1 MNIKNVKIGIVYFPY
16 LVYTKQMVKLKFN
29 YFFFL
34 NNNVEKKAKY
44 DIIYMYKRRHYVF
57 FKIKRKSKK
66 NQRGNRY

>member
-44 DIIYMYKRRHYVF
+44 DIIYIKKEALCF
-57 FKIKRKSKK
+57 FQ
-66 NQRGNRY
+66 N